1 MEALS
6 LYVVFS
12 ALHIIGL
19 IFGLGGVTATDIIS
33 AYGMH
38 FKPDMLP
45 KVVGVFKLISF
56 MVWVGLALLVASGIG
71 LWITSSDIYG
81 GNLSGGPFYLKLALT
96 GIATLNGLF
105 LNIVVTPAF
114 EKAVALG
121 DFTKTKEYRK
131 AMIVGFISGGISF
144 VSWWGA
150 FILGIYVFRML
161 G

>member
-6 LYVVFS
+6 LYVVFAS
-12 ALHIIGL
+12 AHLIGL
-19 IFGLGGVTATDIIS
+19 IFGLGGVTATDMIS

-45 KVVGVFKLISF
+45 KAVGVFKIISF
-56 MVWVGLALLVASGIG
+56 MVWVGLFLLIASGIG
-71 LWITSSDIYG
+71 LWITSIEIYG
-81 GNLSGGPFYLKLALT
+81 VNLSTWSFYLKLGLAGL
-96 GIATLNGLF
+96 ATVNGLF
-105 LNIVVTPAF
+105 LNLVVTPAF
-114 EKAVALG
+114 ESSVKLA
-121 DFTKTKEYRK
+121 DFTHTKEYRK
-131 AMIVGFISGGISF
+131 AMILGFISGGISF